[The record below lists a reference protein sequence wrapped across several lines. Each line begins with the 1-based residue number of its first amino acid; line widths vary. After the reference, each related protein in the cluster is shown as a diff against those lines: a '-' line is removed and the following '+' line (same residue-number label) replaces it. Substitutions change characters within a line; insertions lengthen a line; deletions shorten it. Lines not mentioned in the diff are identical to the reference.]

1 MKTLK
6 NVLLTNIKR
15 KKRGLLTSMI
25 RTAMFILRI
34 QWYTLAIG
42 PGSLVDNPDP
52 LT

>member
-1 MKTLK
+1 
-6 NVLLTNIKR
+6 
-15 KKRGLLTSMI
+15 MI

-52 LT
+52 LTWPMMRSEP